1 MASEQ
6 LDIFEKTIKE
16 QLLGP
21 GSDVL
26 IYKDPAAEVISDTPL
41 RRYFTGILF
50 PVKITETQGELDNN
64 QFESSDK
71 NNEIDDYSENNNG
84 DLTDQ
89 TLIEND
95 EASTN
100 EFKNTDEEE
109 RSNLLSNHFYP
120 SDMGITFCLDS
131 QIDQINVDF
140 SFATYSIADQESVYV
155 ESTKSLYD
163 ALMDQKS
170 EFPFKSILNFEASDD
185 HKGVL
190 SVSKGLKGAK
200 RTGSKTEDYAK
211 LHDWRTIKRAED
223 NSGQIMT
230 ACYKFEE
237 IVTQRHWIRAET
249 NITKT
254 ISLHDQK
261 KPMCFEE
268 NNNVAYTLTA
278 KEKDDRKYVKIQL
291 VNKYPGIQHNE
302 YSNAKELLNE
312 SCLFQA
318 EIKVK
323 NTNFLSYKPYSQ
335 SKFSKIDQEY
345 EELNFLYRNLDHFS
359 IGHNCSSVWIP
370 INNPTE
376 IKSSFI
382 PSYNLNETRTT
393 IDNAVQVSLFDLS
406 LWGKPKDGVIALLK
420 EFVNQYQNWI
430 EKEQKSSKD
439 SQTNIGKKII
449 ANLDATL
456 YRLHEGVELLSNDDT
471 LFRAFQFANTS
482 MLLQFCLNEDDFYKD
497 LQSKNLKTEAPSFND
512 NQKRFA
518 YRPFQLAFL
527 LISIESTVNPKSK
540 YRTDAVDLIWFPT
553 GGGKTEAYLAVA
565 AMTIVL
571 RRMNLENYKGVSVIM
586 RYTLRLL
593 AAQQFERASKIIT
606 VLDYLR
612 IQFVEELKEDPISI
626 GLWIGDNSTPN
637 KLKKAVTVEENISNS
652 GETAN
657 QFQIDTCPW
666 CNEKLIQEHNGK
678 TTHAF
683 HILPKKVKLKII
695 CLTKDCNYSQRG
707 GLPIQIVDE
716 CLYLRPPT
724 LLFGTVDK
732 FAMLSW
738 EEGGHKFFSSLN
750 KEDSSPPDLII
761 QDELHLLTGPLG
773 SIVALF
779 ETVIESLCSSKG
791 VVPKIIAS
799 TATTRNTAEQV
810 KQLYGNRS
818 VSIFPPPGLNYNDS
832 FFAKQSNDSNR
843 KYLGVMPTGNTGV
856 STQIKLLTVLAI
868 ARLKVFSNDPNLIDP
883 YWTLVSYYNSLKDVG
898 RMYNKVGDELQQSI
912 QNEQARL
919 ISNYKL
925 RFNWYGLKT
934 RSRELTSRIDS
945 SKIKKTLGQ
954 LETNFALE
962 ENNGY
967 LNPTRDLVDLVLATN
982 MLSVGIDIARLNVML
997 INGMPRNTSEYIQAS
1012 SRVGR
1017 KDKGLVIPL
1026 FDSNRARDKSHF
1038 ENFLTFHQSLYKQI
1052 EPLSITPFT
1061 ENTIEKMISSLLISY
1076 IRHKKGLYKNIDI
1089 AKFKK
1094 EDVTE
1099 LKELLK
1105 NRFPENPNIQLA
1117 INKIDHLAD
1126 DWIEKIHQENPYK
1139 QYSGKK
1145 NALLTRPGLKAAIK
1159 DSKWVVMQSMRD
1171 IDSSSY
1177 IRINRHFEKRS

>member
-1 MASEQ
+1 MDEQ
-6 LDIFEKTIKE
+6 IDIFEKTIKE

-26 IYKDPAAEVISDTPL
+26 VNKDPAAEVISDTPL

-50 PVKITETQGELDNN
+50 PIKITETQGEIDND
-64 QFESSDK
+64 QFESSDENK
-71 NNEIDDYSENNNG
+71 EIDDFSENNNK

-89 TLIEND
+89 TSSENN
-95 EASTN
+95 EASKN

-109 RSNLLSNHFYP
+109 KANLLSNHFYP
-120 SDMGITFCLDS
+120 SDMGITFCIDS
-131 QIDQINVDF
+131 QIDQINVNF

-155 ESTKSLYD
+155 ESTKSLYA

-190 SVSKGLKGAK
+190 SIRKGLKGTK
-200 RTGSKTEDYAK
+200 TGNKTEDYAK
-211 LHDWRTIKRAED
+211 LQDWRTIKRAED

-237 IVTQRHWIRAET
+237 IVTRIHWKRLET

-261 KPMCFEE
+261 KPICFEE
-268 NNNVAYTLTA
+268 NKNVAYTLTV
-278 KEKDDRKYVKIQL
+278 KEKDNRKYVKIQL
-291 VNKYPGIQHNE
+291 INKYPAIQHNDFT
-302 YSNAKELLNE
+302 NTKELLNE

-323 NTNFLSYKPYSQ
+323 DTNFLSYKPYSQ

-370 INNPTE
+370 INKPTE

-393 IDNAVQVSLFDLS
+393 IDNAVQVPLFDLS
-406 LWGKPKDGVIALLK
+406 LWGKPKDEVITLLK
-420 EFVNQYQNWI
+420 EFVNQYQDWI

-449 ANLDATL
+449 ANLDDTL
-456 YRLHEGVELLSNDDT
+456 SRLNEGVELLSNDDT

-482 MLLQFCLNEDDFYKD
+482 MLLQFCLNENDFYKD
-497 LQSKNLKTEAPSFND
+497 LQSKNLKTEAPAFSD

-540 YRTDAVDLIWFPT
+540 YRKDAVDLIWFPT

-606 VLDYLR
+606 VLDYMR
-612 IQFVEELKEDPISI
+612 IHFIDELKEDPISI

-637 KLKKAVTVEENISNS
+637 KLKKAAKVEENISIS
-652 GETAN
+652 GESAN

-666 CNEKLIQEHNGK
+666 CNGKLIQEQNGK
-678 TTHAF
+678 TIHAF
-683 HILPKKVKLKII
+683 HIIEKRKKLKIK
-695 CLTKDCNYSQRG
+695 CLTEDCNYSGKG

-716 CLYLRPPT
+716 CLYLSPPT

-750 KEDSSPPDLII
+750 QEDSSPPDLII

-779 ETVIESLCSSKG
+779 ETVIESLCSSNG
-791 VVPKIIAS
+791 IGPKIIAS
-799 TATTRNTAEQV
+799 TATTRNTSDQV

-868 ARLKVFSNDPNLIDP
+868 ARLKVFSNDPKLINP

-912 QNEQARL
+912 QNEQSR
-919 ISNYKL
+919 IKFDS
-925 RFNWYGLKT
+925 RFQFNFRKLKT

-945 SKIKKTLGQ
+945 SKIKKTLSQ

-962 ENNGY
+962 EINGNLY
-967 LNPTRDLVDLVLATN
+967 PTRDLVDLVLATN
-982 MLSVGIDIARLNVML
+982 MLSVGIDIARLNVMQ

-1094 EDVTE
+1094 EDATE

-1105 NRFPENPNIQLA
+1105 NRFPENPNIKLA
-1117 INKIDHLAD
+1117 INKIDDLAN
-1126 DWIEKIHQENPYK
+1126 DWIEKIDQENPYK
-1139 QYSGKK
+1139 QYSGEK

-1177 IRINRHFEKRS
+1177 IRINQYFEKR